1 MKKLLLVIPVILIS
15 AACNGENTKIVDV
28 FGVECEWVADGE
40 MSSLVRCP
48 VVSELE
54 VIQSETP
61 NVMFIEGD
69 FGEKNFSEYLRED
82 KEHIYV
88 NIVKDECGKDTTGYR
103 IIVKEPVIDGVSMYA
118 VDKCI

>member
-48 VVSELE
+48 IVSELE

>member
-69 FGEKNFSEYLRED
+69 FGEKNFSEYVRED

>member
-1 MKKLLLVIPVILIS
+1 MKILLFVLPVALLAS
-15 AACNGENTKIVDV
+15 ACNAENIKKVDV

-40 MSSLVRCP
+40 KSSLVRCP
-48 VVSELE
+48 IVPELE
-54 VIQSETP
+54 IIQSETP
-61 NVMFIEGD
+61 NAMFVDGD
-69 FGEKNFSEYLRED
+69 FGEKNFSEYISEN

-88 NIVKDECGKDTTGYR
+88 NIVKDECGKGTTGYR

>member
-48 VVSELE
+48 IVSELE

-69 FGEKNFSEYLRED
+69 FGEKNFSEYVRED

>member
-48 VVSELE
+48 IVSKLE